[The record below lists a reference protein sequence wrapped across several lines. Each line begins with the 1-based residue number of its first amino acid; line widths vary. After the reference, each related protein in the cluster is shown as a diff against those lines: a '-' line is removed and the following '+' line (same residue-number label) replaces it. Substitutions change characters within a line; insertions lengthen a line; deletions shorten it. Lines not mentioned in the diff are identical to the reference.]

1 MDFESQ
7 IEKIAK
13 DIRDRE
19 DKELAL
25 AFTNIVGSLLRENGV
40 FVKTSRYE
48 FETDDESDK
57 NKCIIKKEYG
67 ISIDGL
73 DFTEHDKKFKDEI
86 KKLESELSDVQKSAD
101 EYYNKCIDLTNQI
114 EKLKSE
120 LEAKD
125 NIQKINL
132 NETIKVKLTPYGAEI
147 YYKQFDEL
155 NKQRGREICKPHMPR
170 IDKDGYTE
178 FQLWHFMELYGA
190 HIGMC
195 EQNVIKPLD
204 IVYCKHNR
212 ED

>member
-1 MDFESQ
+1 MSDKNIDWLKRLQ
-7 IEKIAK
+7 IL
-13 DIRDRE
+13 
-19 DKELAL
+19 DKVLK
-25 AFTNIVGSLLRENGV
+25 ENGV
-40 FVKTSRYE
+40 RANFCVDAFGKIGYRP
-48 FETDDESDK
+48 
-57 NKCIIKKEYG
+57 
-67 ISIDGL
+67 
-73 DFTEHDKKFKDEI
+73 DFSEHDKRFNDEI
-86 KKLESELSDVQKSAD
+86 RQLESELSDVQKSAD

-120 LEAKD
+120 LKTKD

-132 NETIKVKLTPYGAEI
+132 NEIIKVKLTPYGAEI

-195 EQNVIKPLD
+195 KPNVIEPLD
-204 IVYCKHNR
+204 IVYCKHNG